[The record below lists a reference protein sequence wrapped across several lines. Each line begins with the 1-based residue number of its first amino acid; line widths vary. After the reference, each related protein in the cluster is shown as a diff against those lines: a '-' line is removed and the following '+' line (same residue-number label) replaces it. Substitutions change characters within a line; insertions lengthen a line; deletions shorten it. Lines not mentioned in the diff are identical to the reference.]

1 MKFLTVVALLIGAT
15 VFLLLPGDS
24 EGKKGPLV
32 TDVVSLCFYVLCVSS
47 EKYYLAISYSK
58 T

>member
-1 MKFLTVVALLIGAT
+1 MWKLRNTDMKFLTVVAILVGLT

-32 TDVVSLCFYVLCVSS
+32 TDVVRCY
-47 EKYYLAISYSK
+47 
-58 T
+58 